1 MIPPLRPLLDEFEAL
16 ERQLADPEV
25 AADPDRARRAG
36 RRYAE
41 LRPQVA
47 LVRALEHQEARAED
61 ARGALDDPD
70 LGDMAREE
78 LAEAQARIAAL
89 AEELRD
95 ALLPR
100 DPDDD
105 KDVIL
110 EVRAAAGGDEASLFA
125 AELLQAYL
133 RYAAAE
139 GLRTEML
146 DSHPTEVGGL
156 SKASVEITGT
166 GAYARFKFES
176 GVHRVQ
182 RVPTTE
188 AQGRIHTSTVT
199 VAVMPAA
206 EEIDVVLDPADLRI
220 DVYRSSGPGGQSVNT
235 TDSAVRVTYRA
246 GTPEELV
253 ATCQDGKS
261 QTKNKEKAL
270 AVLRARLLERER
282 ARAQSEARATRLVQI
297 GGGDRSEKVRTYNV
311 PQSRV
316 TDHRIGFTTHDLA
329 GVMAGGFHEVHG
341 ALAAAERA
349 RRAADV
355 VVAAAGEDSGGA
367 GGSSHNARGGHRG
380 AA

>member
-25 AADPDRARRAG
+25 AADPERARRAG

-47 LVRALEHQEARAED
+47 LAQALEKQEARAQD
-61 ARGALDDPD
+61 ARATLDDPE
-70 LGDMAREE
+70 LGDMARAE
-78 LAEAQARIAAL
+78 LAEAEARIAAL
-89 AEELRD
+89 ADELRD

-139 GLRTEML
+139 GLRSEML
-146 DSHPTEVGGL
+146 DSHPTEVGGF
-156 SKASVEITGT
+156 SKASAEITGT

-182 RVPTTE
+182 RVPATE

-206 EEIDVVLDPADLRI
+206 EDVDVVLDPADLRV
-220 DVYRSSGPGGQSVNT
+220 DVFRSSGPGGQSVNT
-235 TDSAVRVTYRA
+235 TDSAVRVTYRP

-261 QTKNKEKAL
+261 QTKNKEKAM

-329 GVMAGGFHEVHG
+329 GVMAGRFQELHA
-341 ALAAAERA
+341 ALAAEERA
-349 RRAADV
+349 RRAADA
-355 VVAAAGEDSGGA
+355 VVASAATDADAASGGPR
-367 GGSSHNARGGHRG
+367 RGQHG

>member
-16 ERQLADPEV
+16 ERQLSDPFV
-25 AADPDRARRAG
+25 AADPDRARRIG

-41 LRPQVA
+41 LRPAVELA
-47 LVRALEHQEARAED
+47 RALERQRAREADARA
-61 ARGALDDPD
+61 ALDDPE
-70 LGDMAREE
+70 LGDMARAE
-78 LAEAQARIAAL
+78 LAEARGRIEAIG
-89 AEELRD
+89 EELRD

-125 AELLQAYL
+125 AELLNAYL

-139 GLRTEML
+139 GLRAEVL

-156 SKASVEITGT
+156 SRVAAELTGT

-182 RVPTTE
+182 RVPATE

-206 EEIDVVLDPADLRI
+206 EEVDVAIDPADLRI
-220 DVYRSSGPGGQSVNT
+220 DVFRSSGPGGQSVNT
-235 TDSAVRVTYRA
+235 TDSAVRIAFRA
-246 GTPEELV
+246 GTPDELV
-253 ATCQDGKS
+253 VTCQDGKS

-282 ARAQSEARATRLVQI
+282 ARAQSEARSVRGAQI
-297 GGGDRSEKVRTYNV
+297 GGGDRSEKVRTYNF

-329 GVMAGGFHEVHG
+329 GVMAGAFGDLHR
-341 ALAAAERA
+341 ALRAEERSRQAATV
-349 RRAADV
+349 AAD
-355 VVAAAGEDSGGA
+355 AGSDDA
-367 GGSSHNARGGHRG
+367 G
-380 AA
+380 AAPAWGGEPRGTA

>member
-1 MIPPLRPLLDEFEAL
+1 MIPPLRPLLDEYEAL
-16 ERQLADPEV
+16 ERQMADPWV
-25 AADPDRARRAG
+25 AADPERSRRAG

-41 LRPQVA
+41 LRPAVELA
-47 LVRALEHQEARAED
+47 KSLERQQAREADARA
-61 ARGALDDPD
+61 ALDDPE
-70 LGDMAREE
+70 LADMARDE
-78 LAEAQARIAAL
+78 LTDARARIQAL
-89 AEELRD
+89 GEALRD

-105 KDVIL
+105 RDVIL

-139 GLRTEML
+139 GLRTEVL

-156 SKASVEITGT
+156 SRVAAEVTGT

-182 RVPTTE
+182 RVPATE

-206 EEIDVVLDPADLRI
+206 EEVEVAIDPADLRI
-220 DVYRSSGPGGQSVNT
+220 DVFRSSGPGGQSVNT
-235 TDSAVRVTYRA
+235 TDSAVRIAFRP
-246 GTPEELV
+246 GTPDELV
-253 ATCQDGKS
+253 VTCQDGKS
-261 QTKNKEKAL
+261 QIKNKEKAL

-282 ARAQSEARATRLVQI
+282 ARAQHEARAARGVQI
-297 GGGDRSEKVRTYNV
+297 GGGDRSEKIRTYNF

-329 GVMAGGFHEVHG
+329 GVMAGALGDVHR
-341 ALAAAERA
+341 ALRAEERSRQAAAV
-349 RRAADV
+349 AADAGTDPGGA
-355 VVAAAGEDSGGA
+355 AAAGGE
-367 GGSSHNARGGHRG
+367 RRG
-380 AA
+380 AS

>member
-1 MIPPLRPLLDEFEAL
+1 MIPPLRPLLDEYEAL
-16 ERQLADPEV
+16 ERQMADPLV
-25 AADPDRARRAG
+25 AADPERSRRAG

-41 LRPQVA
+41 LRPAVELARSLERQ
-47 LVRALEHQEARAED
+47 RAREADARA
-61 ARGALDDPD
+61 ALDDPE
-70 LGDMAREE
+70 LADMARDE
-78 LAEAQARIAAL
+78 LADARARIEAL
-89 AEELRD
+89 GEALRD

-110 EVRAAAGGDEASLFA
+110 ELRAAAGGDEASLFA

-133 RYAAAE
+133 RYAAVE
-139 GLRTEML
+139 GLRTEVL

-156 SKASVEITGT
+156 SRVAAEVTGT

-206 EEIDVVLDPADLRI
+206 EEIEVAIDPADLRI
-220 DVYRSSGPGGQSVNT
+220 DVFRSSGPGGQSVNT
-235 TDSAVRVTYRA
+235 TDSAVRITYRP
-246 GTPEELV
+246 GTPDELV
-253 ATCQDGKS
+253 VTCQDGKS
-261 QTKNKEKAL
+261 QMKNKEKAL

-282 ARAQSEARATRLVQI
+282 ARAQTEARAVRGVQI
-297 GGGDRSEKVRTYNV
+297 GGGDRSEKIRTYNF

-329 GVMAGGFHEVHG
+329 GVMAGALGEVHR
-341 ALAAAERA
+341 ALRTEERSRQAAAV
-349 RRAADV
+349 AAD
-355 VVAAAGEDSGGA
+355 AGTSDAPNA
-367 GGSSHNARGGHRG
+367 GGERRG